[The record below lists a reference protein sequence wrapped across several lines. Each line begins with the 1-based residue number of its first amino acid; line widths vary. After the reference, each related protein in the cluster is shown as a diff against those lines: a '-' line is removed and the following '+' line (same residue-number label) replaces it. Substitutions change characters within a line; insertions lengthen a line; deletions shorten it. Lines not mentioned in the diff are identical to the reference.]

1 MIKLYV
7 LAVFIV
13 GLIGYVLGA
22 GLRLNAWV
30 VIFMG
35 IAGTGAIV
43 GVSMSRGLS
52 VWAALFVGVLSATA
66 FIAGYLVGTS
76 QQ

>member
-7 LAVFIV
+7 LAVLVV

-43 GVSMSRGLS
+43 GVSMGRGLS

-66 FIAGYLVGTS
+66 FIAGYFVGILK
-76 QQ
+76 